1 MPDGCDSMALDRFLR
16 TYNNIP
22 LAERNLPIFVL
33 EGEPISWKLARTEIE
48 KDTDLGKK
56 IQAKLEKEGFI

>member
-1 MPDGCDSMALDRFLR
+1 MALDRFLR

-33 EGEPISWKLARTEIE
+33 EREPISWKLARTEIE